1 MRAANAEKEAKESLR
16 LAQNARKE
24 AEKKALEAV
33 KESERIDEE
42 MKLRLS
48 QLKNKLEHIGTGQTY
63 NPDIGN

>member
-1 MRAANAEKEAKESLR
+1 MLRRKPKESLR

-48 QLKNKLEHIGTGQTY
+48 QLKK
-63 NPDIGN
+63 